1 MTDFNKILGKLTHGM
16 YVLTTNNGGCMV
28 DAVCQI
34 SSGEYPLISVSVNKN
49 NNTNSLM
56 TENDKFAVSIFG
68 MNSDPEIIKTYGFNS
83 MRNYDKFENSKTE
96 EVDGLKVISDSIGYL
111 ICEKVDM
118 IDCDTHTLFIGK
130 VVNANT
136 LKEDKEMSYNYYR
149 EHKDDLIKVKTENNK
164 TAWVC
169 TICGYVYYGEELPE
183 DFKCPLCGVGKE
195 LFIKKD

>member
-1 MTDFNKILGKLTHGM
+1 MTDFNKILCKLTHGM

-34 SSGEYPLISVSVNKN
+34 SSGEFPLISVSVNKN
-49 NNTNSLM
+49 NNTNNLM
-56 TENDKFAVSIFG
+56 TENNKFAVSIFG

-195 LFIKKD
+195 LFEKK

>member
-1 MTDFNKILGKLTHGM
+1 
-16 YVLTTNNGGCMV
+16 MV

-49 NNTNSLM
+49 NNTNQLM
-56 TENDKFAVSIFG
+56 KENDKFALSIFG
-68 MNSDPEIIKTYGFNS
+68 MESDPEIIKTYGYNS
-83 MRNYDKFENSKTE
+83 MRNYDKFENSETKE
-96 EVDGLKVISDSIGYL
+96 IDGLKIIPDSVGYL

-130 VVNANT
+130 VVNADI

-149 EHKDDLIKVKTENNK
+149 EHKDELVKVKTENNQ

-169 TICGYVYYGEELPE
+169 TICGYVYYGEEIPD

-195 LFIKKD
+195 FFEKK

>member
-1 MTDFNKILGKLTHGM
+1 MNDLNKVLGKLTYGL

-34 SSGEYPLISVSVNKN
+34 SSGEFPLISVSVNKN
-49 NNTNSLM
+49 NNTNKLM
-56 TENDKFAVSIFG
+56 TENDKFALSIFG
-68 MNSDPEIIKTYGFNS
+68 MESNPEIIKTYGYNS
-83 MRNYDKFENSKTE
+83 MKNYNKFENSETKE
-96 EVDGLKVISDSIGYL
+96 IDGLKIIPDSVGYL

-130 VVNANT
+130 VVNADI

-149 EHKDDLIKVKTENNK
+149 EHKDELVKVKTENNQ

-169 TICGYVYYGEELPE
+169 TICGYVYYGEELPD

-195 LFIKKD
+195 FFEKKA